1 MPDTAPR
8 HIAANPLHTI
18 LAAYPIAFFT
28 GAMVT
33 DLVYVQTYEMQWA
46 NFSVW
51 MIAAGLVMAGLAGV
65 AGIVDAVRYRRQNR
79 PRPGLA
85 HSLGTALVF
94 VIEVINA
101 FVHSRDG
108 YTSVVP
114 LGLTL
119 SVAATILVLV
129 TSWIGFLPVRGT
141 APAAPAERYPA
152 EVR

>member
-33 DLVYVQTYEMQWA
+33 DLVYAQTYEMQWA

-65 AGIVDAVRYRRQNR
+65 AGIVDAVRVTHTRDLREGTLYRLLAALGIDPWKERLDLLARYGVGKVKRRELARIPRSLPRVVISRLKQSR
-79 PRPGLA
+79 PLRLLRRSLRP
-85 HSLGTALVF
+85 
-94 VIEVINA
+94 
-101 FVHSRDG
+101 
-108 YTSVVP
+108 
-114 LGLTL
+114 
-119 SVAATILVLV
+119 
-129 TSWIGFLPVRGT
+129 
-141 APAAPAERYPA
+141 
-152 EVR
+152 